1 VLRKGGAVLYKVFSR
16 APSVIVRSRFI
27 KNELC

>member
-16 APSVIVRSRFI
+16 APSVMYV
-27 KNELC
+27 LDL